1 MNPVIFIRK
10 LFIKRLVVEIKATL
24 MLVLM
29 AVLMTLWSSYP
40 AAAADTA
47 AEDVGFN
54 ATTAKA
60 LMDDGFHQQALE
72 LLRRA
77 PMQTDAE
84 IAEVLLL
91 TSRLYCVMGSPKSSI
106 GPLKSAAA
114 LLGADDF
121 GLLLEQTRVYLAMG
135 EIKAARAWLDKLNK
149 KSSLSSNDKLARV
162 LLAARIEQAVGNT
175 LEAITLLG
183 ATKDSEPLTLARA
196 DVLEASG
203 SVGDARN
210 GLKDFLK
217 SHPRSGRVLLAAG
230 RLSEQLD
237 ERETAK
243 SFYQKALAA
252 FKEAGDRSRVPV
264 IEQRIERLARER
276 APTAVTPTPPIS
288 PPAPPPTPSTSSA
301 PTEPITVNT
310 PKVLPQKLQ
319 SFPFSAGTRLVT
331 GSGVLVDQGR
341 RIITN
346 RHVVA
351 EGRNFYVRN
360 ALGDMSA
367 ARVEKLG
374 SNDDLAVLVLDK
386 PFLADKALRPD
397 QFGKARSGASIAVM
411 GFPLSDMLGSNTPSI
426 TNGIVSKAT
435 GMRDNTETFQ
445 VSAKMNKGNSGGA
458 VFDQTGNLVGIAV
471 GKLDLVKIMQGEG
484 FLPED
489 VNFAIHS
496 ERIGQL
502 GVATRMNV
510 ASGKALSLEELYQ
523 QYIGTVV
530 LVAGEKG
537 Q

>member
-1 MNPVIFIRK
+1 VNTVIFIRN
-10 LFIKRLVVEIKATL
+10 LFIKRLGVVIKAAL
-24 MLVLM
+24 MIVLM
-29 AVLMTLWSSYP
+29 ALWCAYP
-40 AAAADTA
+40 AAAVTA
-47 AEDVGFN
+47 SDDVDFN
-54 ATTAKA
+54 ATTVKA

-91 TSRLYCVMGSPKSSI
+91 TSRLYCLMGSPKSSI

-196 DVLEASG
+196 DVLEANG

-237 ERETAK
+237 EREAAK
-243 SFYQKALAA
+243 SFYQKALSA
-252 FKEAGDRSRVPV
+252 FKEAGDRSRLPV

-276 APTAVTPTPPIS
+276 VPTAVTPAQPVTPKPTT
-288 PPAPPPTPSTSSA
+288 PPTPSA

-310 PKVLPQKLQ
+310 PNIPKVLPQKLQ

-435 GMRDNTETFQ
+435 GMRDNVETFQ

-484 FLPED
+484 YLPED

-502 GVATRMNV
+502 GIATRMNG
-510 ASGKALSLEELYQ
+510 ASSKVFSLEELYQ

-530 LVAGEKG
+530 LVAGEK
-537 Q
+537 

>member
-1 MNPVIFIRK
+1 MV
-10 LFIKRLVVEIKATL
+10 RLVVLLTSA
-24 MLVLM
+24 VVVM
-29 AVLMTLWSSYP
+29 AWTAYP
-40 AAAADTA
+40 AVAAD
-47 AEDVGFN
+47 DSGFN
-54 ATTAKA
+54 SIQVTY
-60 LMDDGFHQQALE
+60 LMDDGFHQEALE
-72 LLRRA
+72 MLRHA

-121 GLLLEQTRVYLAMG
+121 RVLLEQTRVYLAMG
-135 EIKAARAWLDKLNK
+135 EIKAARAWLDKLNT
-149 KSSLSSNDKLARV
+149 KSSLSSNDKLARI
-162 LLAARIEQAVGNT
+162 LLAARIEQALGNT
-175 LEAITLLG
+175 IEAITLLG
-183 ATKDSEPLTLARA
+183 PTKDSEVLALARA
-196 DVLEASG
+196 NVLEASG
-203 SVGDARN
+203 SIGDARN
-210 GLKDFLK
+210 GLKDFIKL
-217 SHPRSGRVLLAAG
+217 HPRSARVLLTAG

-237 ERETAK
+237 EREVAK
-243 SFYQKALAA
+243 SYYQKALAV
-252 FKEAGDRSRVPV
+252 FKETGDPSRLPA

-276 APTAVTPTPPIS
+276 VPTTVTPKLTPPAS
-288 PPAPPPTPSTSSA
+288 ALPAVPTQPIEPSLPTLPESTS
-301 PTEPITVNT
+301 ITR
-310 PKVLPQKLQ
+310 PRELPQKLQ
-319 SFPFSAGTRLVT
+319 SFPFTAGTRLVT
-331 GSGVLVDQGR
+331 GSGVLIDQGR

-346 RHVVA
+346 RPVVA

-367 ARVEKLG
+367 ARVEKVG
-374 SNDDLAVLVLDK
+374 ANDDLAVLILDK

-397 QFGKARSGASIAVM
+397 QFAKARSGSTIAVM
-411 GFPLSDMLGSNTPSI
+411 GFPLSDMLGGNTPSI

-435 GMRDNTETFQ
+435 GMRDNLETFQ

-458 VFDQTGNLVGIAV
+458 VFDQTGNLVGIAM
-471 GKLDLVKIMQGEG
+471 GKLDIVKIMQGEG

-502 GVATRMNV
+502 GIVTRMNG

-530 LVAGEKG
+530 LVAGEKA

>member
-1 MNPVIFIRK
+1 
-10 LFIKRLVVEIKATL
+10 
-24 MLVLM
+24 
-29 AVLMTLWSSYP
+29 
-40 AAAADTA
+40 
-47 AEDVGFN
+47 
-54 ATTAKA
+54 
-60 LMDDGFHQQALE
+60 
-72 LLRRA
+72 
-77 PMQTDAE
+77 
-84 IAEVLLL
+84 
-91 TSRLYCVMGSPKSSI
+91 MGSPKSSI

-175 LEAITLLG
+175 LEGITLLG

-196 DVLEASG
+196 DVLEANG

-237 ERETAK
+237 EREAAK
-243 SFYQKALAA
+243 SFYQKALTA
-252 FKEAGDRSRVPV
+252 FKEAGDRSRLPV
-264 IEQRIERLARER
+264 MEQRIERLARER
-276 APTAVTPTPPIS
+276 TPTAVTPTPSIS
-288 PPAPPPTPSTSSA
+288 PPAALPAPLAPSA

-310 PKVLPQKLQ
+310 PNIPKVLPQKLQ

-435 GMRDNTETFQ
+435 GMRDNVETFQ

-502 GVATRMNV
+502 GIATRMNG

>member
-1 MNPVIFIRK
+1 M
-10 LFIKRLVVEIKATL
+10 RLALAVMLAMLWPAYFVV
-24 MLVLM
+24 
-29 AVLMTLWSSYP
+29 
-40 AAAADTA
+40 AADDAT
-47 AEDVGFN
+47 FN
-54 ATTAKA
+54 SAQVTY
-60 LMDDGFHQQALE
+60 LMDDGFHQEALE
-72 LLRRA
+72 ALRRA

-84 IAEVLLL
+84 LAQVLLL

-114 LLGADDF
+114 LMGADDA
-121 GLLLEQTRVYLAMG
+121 GLMLEQTRVYLAMG
-135 EIKAARAWLDKLNK
+135 EIKAARNWLERLSK
-149 KSSLSSNDKLARV
+149 KSSLSSNDKLTRT

-230 RLSEQLD
+230 RLSEQLE
-237 ERETAK
+237 EREAAK
-243 SFYQKALAA
+243 SYYQKALTS
-252 FKEAGDRSRVPV
+252 FKETGDRSRLPG
-264 IEQRIERLARER
+264 IEQRLERLARER
-276 APTAVTPTPPIS
+276 ASTTAPTAPLSPPNNVTPVQ
-288 PPAPPPTPSTSSA
+288 PAPPAQSA
-301 PTEPITVNT
+301 PPTSPAPAEPITVNT
-310 PKVLPQKLQ
+310 PKQLPQKLQ

-411 GFPLSDMLGSNTPSI
+411 GFPLTDMLGANTPSI

-435 GMRDNTETFQ
+435 GMRDNVETFQ

-458 VFDQTGNLVGIAV
+458 VFDQAGNLVGIAV

-502 GVATRMNV
+502 GITTKVNGAG
-510 ASGKALSLEELYQ
+510 GKALSLEELYQ

-530 LVAGEKG
+530 MIAGEK
-537 Q
+537 

>member
-1 MNPVIFIRK
+1 MV
-10 LFIKRLVVEIKATL
+10 RLVVLLTSA
-24 MLVLM
+24 VVVM
-29 AVLMTLWSSYP
+29 AWTACP
-40 AAAADTA
+40 AVAAD
-47 AEDVGFN
+47 DSNFN
-54 ATTAKA
+54 SIQVTY
-60 LMDDGFHQQALE
+60 LMDDGFHQEALE
-72 LLRRA
+72 MLRHA

-114 LLGADDF
+114 LVGADNF
-121 GLLLEQTRVYLAMG
+121 RLLLEQTRVYLAMG
-135 EIKAARAWLDKLNK
+135 EIKNARLLLDKLNK
-149 KSSLSSNDKLARV
+149 IPSLSSADKLARV
-162 LLAARIEQAVGNT
+162 LLAARIEQSVGNT
-175 LEAITLLG
+175 IEAITLLG
-183 ATKDSEPLTLARA
+183 ATKDSEVLVIARA
-196 DVLEASG
+196 NILEASG
-203 SVGDARN
+203 SIGDARN
-210 GLKDFLK
+210 GLKDFIKL
-217 SHPRSGRVLLAAG
+217 HPRSGRALLATG

-237 ERETAK
+237 EREVAK
-243 SFYQKALAA
+243 SYYQKALAV
-252 FKEAGDRSRVPV
+252 FKETGDPSRLPA

-276 APTAVTPTPPIS
+276 VPTTVTPKLTPPAS
-288 PPAPPPTPSTSSA
+288 ALPAVPTQPIEPSLPTLPESTS
-301 PTEPITVNT
+301 ITR
-310 PKVLPQKLQ
+310 PRELPQKLQ
-319 SFPFSAGTRLVT
+319 SFPFTAGTRLVT
-331 GSGVLVDQGR
+331 GSGVLIDQGR

-367 ARVEKLG
+367 ARVEKVG
-374 SNDDLAVLVLDK
+374 ANDDLAVLILDK

-397 QFGKARSGASIAVM
+397 QFAKARSGSTIAVM
-411 GFPLSDMLGSNTPSI
+411 GFPLSDMLGGNTPSI

-435 GMRDNTETFQ
+435 GMRDNLETFQ

-458 VFDQTGNLVGIAV
+458 VFDQTGNLVGIAM
-471 GKLDLVKIMQGEG
+471 GKLDIVKIMQGEG

-502 GVATRMNV
+502 GIVTRMNG

-530 LVAGEKG
+530 LVAGEKA

>member
-1 MNPVIFIRK
+1 
-10 LFIKRLVVEIKATL
+10 
-24 MLVLM
+24 MLTM
-29 AVLMTLWSSYP
+29 LWP
-40 AAAADTA
+40 AYSAIAADDA
-47 AEDVGFN
+47 AFN
-54 ATTAKA
+54 SAQVTY
-60 LMDDGFHQQALE
+60 LMDDGFHQEALE
-72 LLRRA
+72 ALRRA

-84 IAEVLLL
+84 LAQVLLL

-114 LLGADDF
+114 LLGADDT

-135 EIKAARAWLDKLNK
+135 EIKAARNWLERLNK
-149 KSSLSSNDKLARV
+149 KTSLSSNDKLIRT

-183 ATKDSEPLTLARA
+183 ATKDSEPLTIARA

-203 SVGDARN
+203 SVGDARTV
-210 GLKDFLK
+210 LKEFLK

-230 RLSEQLD
+230 RLSEQLE
-237 ERETAK
+237 EREAAK
-243 SFYQKALAA
+243 SYYQKALTS
-252 FKEAGDRSRVPV
+252 FKETGERSRLPG
-264 IEQRIERLARER
+264 IEQRLERLARER
-276 APTAVTPTPPIS
+276 ALTTAPIAPLSPPSPQNNVTPVPPS
-288 PPAPPPTPSTSSA
+288 PPTSPAPS
-301 PTEPITVNT
+301 EPITVNT
-310 PKVLPQKLQ
+310 PKQLPQKLQ
-319 SFPFSAGTRLVT
+319 SFPFSAGSRIVT

-351 EGRNFYVRN
+351 EGHNFYVRN

-386 PFLADKALRPD
+386 PFLSDKALRPD

-411 GFPLSDMLGSNTPSI
+411 GFPLTDMLGANTPSI

-435 GMRDNTETFQ
+435 GMRDNVETFQ

-458 VFDQTGNLVGIAV
+458 VFDQAGNLVGIAV

-496 ERIGQL
+496 ERVGQL
-502 GVATRMNV
+502 GITTKVNGAGSKT
-510 ASGKALSLEELYQ
+510 LSLEELYQ

-530 LVAGEKG
+530 MIAGEKG
-537 Q
+537 

>member
-1 MNPVIFIRK
+1 VITVTNLQSIMMR
-10 LFIKRLVVEIKATL
+10 IAVAVIYV
-24 MLVLM
+24 ML
-29 AVLMTLWSSYP
+29 WPSCN
-40 AAAADTA
+40 AAAAEDTA
-47 AEDVGFN
+47 FN
-54 ATTAKA
+54 SVQVMH
-60 LMDDGFHQQALE
+60 LMDDGFHQESLEALR
-72 LLRRA
+72 LA
-77 PMQTDAE
+77 PMQTDTEVAQ
-84 IAEVLLL
+84 VLLL
-91 TSRLYCVMGSPKSSI
+91 TSRLYCIMGSPKSSV
-106 GPLKSAAA
+106 GPLRSAAA
-114 LLGADDF
+114 LLGADDV

-135 EIKAARAWLDKLNK
+135 EIKAARSWLDKLNK

-162 LLAARIEQAVGNT
+162 VLSARIEQAVGNT
-175 LEAITLLG
+175 LEAITALG
-183 ATKDSEPLTLARA
+183 ATKDSEILTLARA
-196 DVLEASG
+196 SVIEASG
-203 SVGDARN
+203 SIGDARS

-217 SHPRSGRVLLAAG
+217 SHPRSARVLLAAG

-237 ERETAK
+237 ERDVAK
-243 SFYQKALAA
+243 SYYQKALAV
-252 FKEAGDRSRVPV
+252 FKEAGDRSRLPG
-264 IEQRIERLARER
+264 ITQRLEQLARER
-276 APTAVTPTPPIS
+276 APPTVTTPPTTPPSATLPPTNVAPTPPAQ
-288 PPAPPPTPSTSSA
+288 PNAPAPA
-301 PTEPITVNT
+301 EPITVNT
-310 PKVLPQKLQ
+310 PKALPQKLQ
-319 SFPFSAGTRLVT
+319 SFPFHAGTRLIT

-367 ARVEKLG
+367 ARIEKMG

-397 QFGKARSGASIAVM
+397 QFAKARSGASIAVM
-411 GFPLSDMLGSNTPSI
+411 GFPLTDMLGTNTPSI

-435 GMRDNTETFQ
+435 GMRDNIETFQ

-458 VFDQTGNLVGIAV
+458 VFDQAGNLVGIAV

-502 GVATRMNV
+502 GITTRMNG

-523 QYIGTVV
+523 QNIGIVV
-530 LVAGEKG
+530 MIAGEK
-537 Q
+537 

>member
-1 MNPVIFIRK
+1 VNTVIFIRN
-10 LFIKRLVVEIKATL
+10 LFIKRLGVVIKAV
-24 MLVLM
+24 MMVVLM
-29 AVLMTLWSSYP
+29 ALWCAYP
-40 AAAADTA
+40 AAAAVTA
-47 AEDVGFN
+47 SDDVDFN
-54 ATTAKA
+54 TANAKN

-91 TSRLYCVMGSPKSSI
+91 TSRLYCLMGSPKSSI

-121 GLLLEQTRVYLAMG
+121 RLLLEQTRVYLAMG
-135 EIKAARAWLDKLNK
+135 EIKAARVWLDKLNK

-196 DVLEASG
+196 DVLEANG

-237 ERETAK
+237 EREAAK
-243 SFYQKALAA
+243 SFYQKTLAA
-252 FKEAGDRSRVPV
+252 FKEAGDRSRLPV

-276 APTAVTPTPPIS
+276 VPTAVTPPPPIS
-288 PPAPPPTPSTSSA
+288 PPAPLPAPSA

-310 PKVLPQKLQ
+310 PNIPKVLPQKLQ

-374 SNDDLAVLVLDK
+374 LNDDLAVLVLDK
-386 PFLADKALRPD
+386 PFLADKALRSD

-435 GMRDNTETFQ
+435 GMRDNVETFQ

-458 VFDQTGNLVGIAV
+458 VFDQAGNLVGIAV

-484 FLPED
+484 YLPED

-502 GVATRMNV
+502 GITAKVNSAG
-510 ASGKALSLEELYQ
+510 GKALSLEELYQ

>member
-1 MNPVIFIRK
+1 VNAVIFIRK
-10 LFIKRLVVEIKATL
+10 LFIKRLVVSIKSVTL
-24 MLVLM
+24 AMLL
-29 AVLMTLWSSYP
+29 TLWFTYP
-40 AAAADTA
+40 AVATDTA
-47 AEDVGFN
+47 ADDVTFN
-54 ATTAKA
+54 ATNTKY

-72 LLRRA
+72 VLRRA

-114 LLGADDF
+114 LLGTDDF
-121 GLLLEQTRVYLAMG
+121 ALLLEQTRVYLSMG

-203 SVGDARN
+203 SVTDARN

-237 ERETAK
+237 EREAAK
-243 SFYQKALAA
+243 SFYQKALAVS
-252 FKEAGDRSRVPV
+252 KEAGDRSRVPV

-276 APTAVTPTPPIS
+276 ALTTVTPPPAIAPS
-288 PPAPPPTPSTSSA
+288 PPAPPPA
-301 PTEPITVNT
+301 PPTLTEPTTINT
-310 PKVLPQKLQ
+310 PKELPQKIQ
-319 SFPFSAGTRLVT
+319 SFPFSAGARLIT

-411 GFPLSDMLGSNTPSI
+411 GFPLSDMLGANTPSI

-435 GMRDNTETFQ
+435 GMRDNVETFQ

-458 VFDQTGNLVGIAV
+458 VFDQAGYLVGIAV

-502 GVATRMNV
+502 GIATRMNG

-530 LVAGEKG
+530 LVAGEK
-537 Q
+537 

>member
-1 MNPVIFIRK
+1 MMRIAVA
-10 LFIKRLVVEIKATL
+10 VMYV
-24 MLVLM
+24 MLWP
-29 AVLMTLWSSYP
+29 AYSS
-40 AAAADTA
+40 AAADDA
-47 AEDVGFN
+47 AFN
-54 ATTAKA
+54 SAQVTY
-60 LMDDGFHQQALE
+60 LMDDGFHQEALE
-72 LLRRA
+72 ALRLA
-77 PMQTDAE
+77 PMQTDTEVAQ
-84 IAEVLLL
+84 VLLL
-91 TSRLYCVMGSPKSSI
+91 TSRLYCIMGSPKSSV
-106 GPLKSAAA
+106 GPLRSAAA
-114 LLGADDF
+114 LLGADDA

-135 EIKAARAWLDKLNK
+135 EIKAARNWLDKLNK

-162 LLAARIEQAVGNT
+162 VLAARIEQAVGNI
-175 LEAITLLG
+175 LEAITVLG
-183 ATKDSEPLTLARA
+183 ATKDSEVLTLARA
-196 DVLEASG
+196 NVIEASG
-203 SVGDARN
+203 SIGDARS

-237 ERETAK
+237 ERDVAK
-243 SFYQKALAA
+243 SYFQKALAV
-252 FKEAGDRSRVPV
+252 FKEAGDRSRLPG
-264 IEQRIERLARER
+264 ITQRLEQLARER
-276 APTAVTPTPPIS
+276 ALPTATTPPSAVLPPTNVAPTPPVQPS
-288 PPAPPPTPSTSSA
+288 APAPA
-301 PTEPITVNT
+301 EPITVNT
-310 PKVLPQKLQ
+310 PTALPQKLQ
-319 SFPFSAGTRLVT
+319 SFPFHAGTRLIT

-367 ARVEKLG
+367 ARIEKMG

-386 PFLADKALRPD
+386 AFLADKALRPD
-397 QFGKARSGASIAVM
+397 QFAKARSGASIAVM
-411 GFPLSDMLGSNTPSI
+411 GFPLTDMLGANTPSI

-435 GMRDNTETFQ
+435 GMRDNIETFQ

-458 VFDQTGNLVGIAV
+458 VFDQAGNLVGIAV

-502 GVATRMNV
+502 GITTRMNS

-523 QYIGTVV
+523 QNIGIVV
-530 LVAGEKG
+530 MIAGEK
-537 Q
+537 

>member
-1 MNPVIFIRK
+1 MNTVIFIRK
-10 LFIKRLVVEIKATL
+10 SIFRYLSISIKAVTL
-24 MLVLM
+24 ALL
-29 AVLMTLWSSYP
+29 LTLPLAYP
-40 AAAADTA
+40 AVGADTVA
-47 AEDVGFN
+47 DNVTFN
-54 ATTAKA
+54 ATNTKS

-72 LLRRA
+72 VLRRA

-91 TSRLYCVMGSPKSSI
+91 TSRLYCLMGSPKSSI

-183 ATKDSEPLTLARA
+183 PTKDSEPLTLARA

-203 SVGDARN
+203 SVTDARN

-217 SHPRSGRVLLAAG
+217 SHPRSGRVLLSAG

-237 ERETAK
+237 EREAAK
-243 SFYQKALAA
+243 SFYQKALAV
-252 FKEAGDRSRVPV
+252 FKESGDRSRLPV
-264 IEQRIERLARER
+264 IEQRIERLVRER
-276 APTAVTPTPPIS
+276 APTAVTPSPPVP
-288 PPAPPPTPSTSSA
+288 PPAPSA
-301 PTEPITVNT
+301 PTELITVTT
-310 PKVLPQKLQ
+310 PKELPQKLQ
-319 SFPFSAGTRLVT
+319 SFPFSAGARLIT

-435 GMRDNTETFQ
+435 GMRDNVETFQ

-471 GKLDLVKIMQGEG
+471 GKLDIVKIMQGEG

-502 GVATRMNV
+502 GIATRMNG

-530 LVAGEKG
+530 LVAGEK
-537 Q
+537 

>member
-1 MNPVIFIRK
+1 MKTVIFIRN
-10 LFIKRLVVEIKATL
+10 LFIKRLGVVIKAVI
-24 MLVLM
+24 MVVLM
-29 AVLMTLWSSYP
+29 ALWCAYP
-40 AAAADTA
+40 AAAVTA
-47 AEDVGFN
+47 SDDVDFN
-54 ATTAKA
+54 TANAKN

-91 TSRLYCVMGSPKSSI
+91 TSRLYCLMGSPKSSI

-196 DVLEASG
+196 DVLEANG

-237 ERETAK
+237 EREAAK
-243 SFYQKALAA
+243 SFYQKALSA
-252 FKEAGDRSRVPV
+252 FKEAGDRSRLPV

-276 APTAVTPTPPIS
+276 VPTAVTPAQPVTPKPTT
-288 PPAPPPTPSTSSA
+288 PPTPSA

-310 PKVLPQKLQ
+310 PNIPKVLPQRLQ

-386 PFLADKALRPD
+386 PFLADKALRSD

-435 GMRDNTETFQ
+435 GMRDNVETFQ

-484 FLPED
+484 YLPED

-502 GVATRMNV
+502 GIATRMNG
-510 ASGKALSLEELYQ
+510 ASGKVFSLEELYQ

-530 LVAGEKG
+530 LVAGEK
-537 Q
+537 

>member
-1 MNPVIFIRK
+1 
-10 LFIKRLVVEIKATL
+10 
-24 MLVLM
+24 
-29 AVLMTLWSSYP
+29 
-40 AAAADTA
+40 
-47 AEDVGFN
+47 
-54 ATTAKA
+54 
-60 LMDDGFHQQALE
+60 
-72 LLRRA
+72 
-77 PMQTDAE
+77 
-84 IAEVLLL
+84 
-91 TSRLYCVMGSPKSSI
+91 MGSPKSSI

-162 LLAARIEQAVGNT
+162 LLAARIEQAMGNT

-237 ERETAK
+237 ERESAK

-252 FKEAGDRSRVPV
+252 FKEAGDRSRLPV

-288 PPAPPPTPSTSSA
+288 PPAAPPAPLAPSA

-310 PKVLPQKLQ
+310 PNIPKVLPQKLQ

-386 PFLADKALRPD
+386 PFLADKALRSD

-435 GMRDNTETFQ
+435 GMRDNVETFQ

-484 FLPED
+484 YLPED

-502 GVATRMNV
+502 GITTRMNG
-510 ASGKALSLEELYQ
+510 ASGIALSLEELYQ

>member
-1 MNPVIFIRK
+1 
-10 LFIKRLVVEIKATL
+10 
-24 MLVLM
+24 MLWPAYF
-29 AVLMTLWSSYP
+29 AV
-40 AAAADTA
+40 AADDA
-47 AEDVGFN
+47 AFN
-54 ATTAKA
+54 SAQVTY
-60 LMDDGFHQQALE
+60 LMDDGFHQEALE
-72 LLRRA
+72 TLRRA
-77 PMQTDAE
+77 PLQTDAE
-84 IAEVLLL
+84 LAHVLLL

-114 LLGADDF
+114 LLGADDA

-135 EIKAARAWLDKLNK
+135 EIKAARNWLERLNK
-149 KSSLSSNDKLARV
+149 RTSLSSNDKLARI

-203 SVGDARN
+203 SVGDART
-210 GLKDFLK
+210 GLKEFLK

-230 RLSEQLD
+230 RLSEQLE
-237 ERETAK
+237 EREAAK
-243 SFYQKALAA
+243 SYYQKALTA
-252 FKEAGDRSRVPV
+252 FKETGDRSRLPG
-264 IEQRIERLARER
+264 IEQRLERLARER
-276 APTAVTPTPPIS
+276 AATTAPT
-288 PPAPPPTPSTSSA
+288 APPPQQPNNVTLPVPPA

-310 PKVLPQKLQ
+310 PKQLPQKLQ

-351 EGRNFYVRN
+351 EGHNFYVRN

-411 GFPLSDMLGSNTPSI
+411 GFPLTDMLGANTPSI

-435 GMRDNTETFQ
+435 GMRDNVETFQ

-458 VFDQTGNLVGIAV
+458 VFDQAGNLVGIAV

-502 GVATRMNV
+502 GITTKVNGV
-510 ASGKALSLEELYQ
+510 GGKALSLEELYQ

-530 LVAGEKG
+530 MIAGEK
-537 Q
+537 

>member
-1 MNPVIFIRK
+1 
-10 LFIKRLVVEIKATL
+10 
-24 MLVLM
+24 
-29 AVLMTLWSSYP
+29 
-40 AAAADTA
+40 
-47 AEDVGFN
+47 
-54 ATTAKA
+54 
-60 LMDDGFHQQALE
+60 
-72 LLRRA
+72 
-77 PMQTDAE
+77 
-84 IAEVLLL
+84 
-91 TSRLYCVMGSPKSSI
+91 
-106 GPLKSAAA
+106 
-114 LLGADDF
+114 
-121 GLLLEQTRVYLAMG
+121 
-135 EIKAARAWLDKLNK
+135 
-149 KSSLSSNDKLARV
+149 
-162 LLAARIEQAVGNT
+162 
-175 LEAITLLG
+175 
-183 ATKDSEPLTLARA
+183 
-196 DVLEASG
+196 
-203 SVGDARN
+203 
-210 GLKDFLK
+210 
-217 SHPRSGRVLLAAG
+217 
-230 RLSEQLD
+230 
-237 ERETAK
+237 
-243 SFYQKALAA
+243 
-252 FKEAGDRSRVPV
+252 
-264 IEQRIERLARER
+264 
-276 APTAVTPTPPIS
+276 
-288 PPAPPPTPSTSSA
+288 
-301 PTEPITVNT
+301 
-310 PKVLPQKLQ
+310 
-319 SFPFSAGTRLVT
+319 
-331 GSGVLVDQGR
+331 VLVDQGR

-435 GMRDNTETFQ
+435 GMRDNVETFQ

-502 GVATRMNV
+502 GVVTRMNV

>member
-1 MNPVIFIRK
+1 VNTVIFIRK
-10 LFIKRLVVEIKATL
+10 LFIKRLGVVIKAV
-24 MLVLM
+24 MM
-29 AVLMTLWSSYP
+29 IVLMTLWCAYP

-54 ATTAKA
+54 ATNAKN

-91 TSRLYCVMGSPKSSI
+91 TSRLYCLMGSPKSSI

-149 KSSLSSNDKLARV
+149 KSSLSSNDKVARV
-162 LLAARIEQAVGNT
+162 LLATRIEQAVGNT

-183 ATKDSEPLTLARA
+183 ATKDSEPLALARA

-237 ERETAK
+237 EREAAK

-252 FKEAGDRSRVPV
+252 FKEAGDRSRLPV

-276 APTAVTPTPPIS
+276 VPTAVTPPPPIS
-288 PPAPPPTPSTSSA
+288 TPVPLPAPSAPSA

-310 PKVLPQKLQ
+310 PNIPKVLPQKLQ

-435 GMRDNTETFQ
+435 GMRDNVETFQ

-502 GVATRMNV
+502 GIATRMNG

-530 LVAGEKG
+530 LVAGEK
-537 Q
+537 

>member
-1 MNPVIFIRK
+1 VNTVIPSLRS
-10 LFIKRLVVEIKATL
+10 LMVRLVVLITSA
-24 MLVLM
+24 VVVM
-29 AVLMTLWSSYP
+29 AWTACP
-40 AAAADTA
+40 AVAAD
-47 AEDVGFN
+47 DSGFN
-54 ATTAKA
+54 SIQVTY
-60 LMDDGFHQQALE
+60 LMDDGFHQEALE
-72 LLRRA
+72 MLRRA

-84 IAEVLLL
+84 IAEILLL

-121 GLLLEQTRVYLAMG
+121 RVLLEQTRVYLAMG
-135 EIKAARAWLDKLNK
+135 EIKNARLWLDKLNK
-149 KSSLSSNDKLARV
+149 IPSLYSADKLARV
-162 LLAARIEQAVGNT
+162 LLAARIEQSVGNT
-175 LEAITLLG
+175 IEAITLLG
-183 ATKDSEPLTLARA
+183 ATKDSEVLALARA
-196 DVLEASG
+196 NVLEASG
-203 SVGDARN
+203 SIGDARN
-210 GLKDFLK
+210 GLKDFIKL
-217 SHPRSGRVLLAAG
+217 HPRSGRVLLVTG

-237 ERETAK
+237 EREIAK
-243 SFYQKALAA
+243 SYYQKALAA
-252 FKEAGDRSRVPV
+252 FKEAGDLSRLPA

-276 APTAVTPTPPIS
+276 VSTTVTSKPTPPAS
-288 PPAPPPTPSTSSA
+288 ALPAVPTQPAQPIEPSQPTLPESTS
-301 PTEPITVNT
+301 ITR
-310 PKVLPQKLQ
+310 PRELPQKLQ
-319 SFPFSAGTRLVT
+319 SFPFTAGTRLVT

-367 ARVEKLG
+367 ARVEKIG
-374 SNDDLAVLVLDK
+374 VTDDLAVLVLDK
-386 PFLADKALRPD
+386 PFLADKALRPN
-397 QFGKARSGASIAVM
+397 QFAKARSGATIAVM

-435 GMRDNTETFQ
+435 GMRDNIETFQ

-458 VFDQTGNLVGIAV
+458 VFDQNGNLVGIAM
-471 GKLDLVKIMQGEG
+471 GKLDIVKIMQGEG

-502 GVATRMNV
+502 GITTNMN
-510 ASGKALSLEELYQ
+510 SSPGKILSLEELFQ